1 MKRLL
6 CLLLVL
12 ACALPAL
19 AQDSALD
26 RVARTG
32 VLRVG
37 TTADYR
43 PFSSREGSD
52 YVGYDVDIARLAA
65 GELGARVEFVPTTW
79 SKLTADM
86 QAGKFDLAVGGITRT
101 LKRQQVVGFTNPVM
115 TLGKCALVR
124 AADAQKY
131 SSLEA
136 IDRQG
141 VRVAVNPGGTN
152 EAYVR
157 AHLQKADIEVVPDN
171 LKIPGMIA
179 RGQADVMV
187 TDSVEALQAA
197 RQDSLLA
204 VVDGDHPWTTETLG
218 FMTARQ
224 DQPLLNW
231 LNLFLYQATAD
242 GRLRA
247 LREKYGL

>member
-12 ACALPAL
+12 ACTLPAP
-19 AQDSALD
+19 AQESALD

-43 PFSSREGSD
+43 PFSSREGSE

-65 GELGARVEFVPTTW
+65 DALGARVEFVPTTW
-79 SKLTADM
+79 GKLTADM

-101 LKRQQVVGFTNPVM
+101 LKRQQVVGFSDPVM

-124 AADAQKY
+124 AADAHKY
-131 SSLEA
+131 SSPET
-136 IDRQG
+136 IDREG
-141 VRVAVNPGGTN
+141 VTVAVNPGGTN
-152 EAYVR
+152 EAYAR
-157 AHLQKADIEVVPDN
+157 AHLKRATIKMVPDN
-171 LKIPGMIA
+171 LEIPGMLA
-179 RGQADVMV
+179 RGEADVMV

-197 RQDSLLA
+197 RQDSRLA
-204 VVDGDHPWTTETLG
+204 VVGGDHPWTTETLG

-224 DQPLLNW
+224 DQALLNW
-231 LNLFLYQATAD
+231 LNLFLYQAEAD
-242 GRLRA
+242 GRLKA
-247 LREKYGL
+247 LREKYGV